1 MSAVTI
7 ISIVISAVAVII
19 SIACDI
25 CIAVNHKKLKK
36 AERKIKSLDIYI
48 KTTKAY
54 MTALEQDY
62 KEAIKGTERE
72 AV

>member
-1 MSAVTI
+1 MDITTI
-7 ISIVISAVAVII
+7 ISIVVTAVDII
-19 SIACDI
+19 IVIACDI

-54 MTALEQDY
+54 MNALEQDY
-62 KEAIKGTERE
+62 REVINKTERE

>member
-1 MSAVTI
+1 MDITTI
-7 ISIVISAVAVII
+7 ISIVVSAVAVII
-19 SIACDI
+19 VIACDI
-25 CIAVNHKKLKK
+25 CITVNHKKLKK

-54 MTALEQDY
+54 MAALEQDY
-62 KEAIKGTERE
+62 KEVIKGTERE

>member
-1 MSAVTI
+1 MDITII
-7 ISIVISAVAVII
+7 ISIIVSAVAVII

-25 CIAVNHKKLKK
+25 YIAVNHRKLKK

-54 MTALEQDY
+54 MAALEQDY

>member
-1 MSAVTI
+1 MDVVTI
-7 ISIVISAVAVII
+7 ISIVVSAVAVII
-19 SIACDI
+19 VIACDI

-36 AERKIKSLDIYI
+36 AERKIKSLDMYI

-54 MTALEQDY
+54 MNAFEQDY
-62 KEAIKGTERE
+62 REVIKKTERE

>member
-1 MSAVTI
+1 MDITII
-7 ISIVISAVAVII
+7 ISIIVSAVAVII

-25 CIAVNHKKLKK
+25 YIAVNYRKLKK

-54 MTALEQDY
+54 MAALEQDY

-72 AV
+72 VV

>member
-1 MSAVTI
+1 MDITTI
-7 ISIVISAVAVII
+7 ISIVVSAIAVII
-19 SIACDI
+19 AIACDI

-48 KTTKAY
+48 KTTKVY
-54 MTALEQDY
+54 MNALEQDY
-62 KEAIKGTERE
+62 REMIKKIERE

>member
-1 MSAVTI
+1 MDIMTI
-7 ISIVISAVAVII
+7 ISIVVSAVAVII
-19 SIACDI
+19 VIAGDI

-54 MTALEQDY
+54 MNALEQDY
-62 KEAIKGTERE
+62 REMIKKTERE

>member
-1 MSAVTI
+1 MSIVTI
-7 ISIVISAVAVII
+7 TSIVISAVAVLI

-25 CIAVNHKKLKK
+25 YIAVNHRKLKK

-72 AV
+72 EV

>member
-1 MSAVTI
+1 MEIMTI
-7 ISIVISAVAVII
+7 ISIVVSAVAVII
-19 SIACDI
+19 AIACDI
-25 CIAVNHKKLKK
+25 YIAVNHKKLKK

-54 MTALEQDY
+54 MAALEQDY

>member
-1 MSAVTI
+1 MSVTVI
-7 ISIVISAVAVII
+7 ISIVVSAVAVII
-19 SIACDI
+19 TIACDI

-36 AERKIKSLDIYI
+36 AERKVKSLNIYI

-54 MTALEQDY
+54 MNALEQDY
-62 KEAIKGTERE
+62 REVIKKTERE

>member
-1 MSAVTI
+1 MDITII
-7 ISIVISAVAVII
+7 ISIIVSAVAVII
-19 SIACDI
+19 AIACDI

-54 MTALEQDY
+54 MGALEQDY

>member
-1 MSAVTI
+1 MDVVTI
-7 ISIVISAVAVII
+7 ISIVVSAVAVII
-19 SIACDI
+19 VIACDI

-36 AERKIKSLDIYI
+36 AERKIKSLDMYI

-54 MTALEQDY
+54 MNALEQDY
-62 KEAIKGTERE
+62 REMIKKTERE

>member
-1 MSAVTI
+1 MDITII
-7 ISIVISAVAVII
+7 ISIVVSAVAVII
-19 SIACDI
+19 SIVCDI
-25 CIAVNHKKLKK
+25 YIAVNHKKLKK

-54 MTALEQDY
+54 MAALEQDY